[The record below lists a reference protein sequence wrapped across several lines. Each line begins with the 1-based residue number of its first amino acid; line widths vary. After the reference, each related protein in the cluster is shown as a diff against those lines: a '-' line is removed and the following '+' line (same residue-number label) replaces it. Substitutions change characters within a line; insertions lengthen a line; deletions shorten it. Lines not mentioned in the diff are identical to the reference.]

1 MNDPTRRSIRTF
13 LQVGLVEAF
22 LRLLEAFGVPISEAQ
37 HAALIVFLTPFV
49 ALGQNL
55 LEDRTAFPSLLKA
68 PASSGQ
74 NPVPER
80 TGGIT

>member
-37 HAALIVFLTPFV
+37 HAALIVFLTPFIV
-49 ALGQNL
+49 LLQNL
-55 LEDRTAFPSLLKA
+55 AEDQGTIPSLLKSR
-68 PASSGQ
+68 ASSGV
-74 NPVPER
+74 NPVTNDPVS
-80 TGGIT
+80 